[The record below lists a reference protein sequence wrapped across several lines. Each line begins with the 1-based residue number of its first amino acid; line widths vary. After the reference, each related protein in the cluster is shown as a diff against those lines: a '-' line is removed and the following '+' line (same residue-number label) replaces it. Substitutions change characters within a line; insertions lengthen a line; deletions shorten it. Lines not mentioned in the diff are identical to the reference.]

1 MRRILLVF
9 TLFFALTTISFG
21 QEYKKA
27 TSASFKK
34 HVVGK
39 TAKNNQTRMVFKK
52 NGSFEGV
59 WQGTN
64 MTAVVK
70 GNYTFTDGQGYCR
83 VATVTLSNGVI
94 KQRPRE
100 CFPVLLK
107 GNKMLKIGDD
117 EYKLQK

>member
-1 MRRILLVF
+1 MRYILLVF

-27 TSASFKK
+27 TAASFKK

-39 TAKNNQTRMVFKK
+39 TAKSRETRLVFKK
-52 NGSFEGV
+52 NGSLEGV
-59 WQGTN
+59 WQGN
-64 MTAVVK
+64 NLTAVIK

-83 VATVTLSNGVI
+83 VATVTLSNGRI
-94 KQRPRE
+94 RERPRE
-100 CFPVLLK
+100 CFTVLLK
-107 GNKMLKIGDD
+107 GSTMMKIGND